1 MDKKIVNVSDEYDG
15 LKNRMLESE
24 ITVDDLALAAKI
36 IDLLGGSNVSDW
48 VKIIANANPANIAK
62 ANEEALEDYLSEEG
76 G

>member
-1 MDKKIVNVSDEYDG
+1 MNKTIVNVSDEYEG

-24 ITVDDLALAAKI
+24 ITIDDIALAAKI

-62 ANEEALEDYLSEEG
+62 ANEEAFDDYFSEASK
-76 G
+76 